1 MPLQQSKT
9 LVSVTRGKPITPTIR
24 NHRIAIYPPP
34 PEVEQRG
41 DTALASGQISDAI
54 AAFEQAVESRPD
66 DAMLEFKLAMALDKA
81 GDIAGEKSALA
92 KAIRINP
99 QMAIAQNQI
108 GYLAVRGGD
117 AASAEQDFQNA
128 VDASPAYTQAWIN
141 LAAAL
146 AIEGKISDAQRA
158 IQNALKADPQNAA
171 ALQLQQDLSE
181 RQ

>member
-24 NHRIAIYPPP
+24 NHRIAIYPSPAGN
-34 PEVEQRG
+34 EQRA
-41 DTALASGQISDAI
+41 DAALASGQISDAI
-54 AAFEQAVESRPD
+54 AAFEEAVASTPG

-81 GDIAGEKSALA
+81 GEIAGEKSALEN
-92 KAIRINP
+92 AIRINP
-99 QMAIAQNQI
+99 DMAIARNQI
-108 GYLAVRGGD
+108 GYLAVRSGD
-117 AASAEQDFQNA
+117 AESAEKDFREA

-146 AIEGKISDAQRA
+146 AMQSKISDAQRA
-158 IQNALKADPQNAA
+158 IANALKVDPRNPD
-171 ALQLQQDLSE
+171 ALELQQDLAR